1 MNEALHL
8 DWTILLAAASGVAI
22 AAATGLRA
30 FLPLLALGL
39 AGRFGLARLDP
50 SVAWL
55 TADGTLWALGVAA
68 VVEVLADKIPVVDH
82 ALDAVSTVIRPL
94 AGGLAA
100 YAALAHWPQPIAL
113 AFALVAGAGAFGVH
127 AIKAKTRI
135 GSTALTAGAGNPVL
149 SAAEDFSA
157 FGLAAVGILLPIIAL
172 ILIIGGVL
180 GVRGI
185 TRAFSRR

>member
-1 MNEALHL
+1 MDPTFQL
-8 DWTILLAAASGVAI
+8 DWTLVLAAASGVAI

-30 FLPLLALGL
+30 FMPLLALGL
-39 AGRFGLARLDP
+39 AGRFGLTRLDP

-55 TADGTLWALGVAA
+55 SADATLWSLGIAA
-68 VVEVLADKIPVVDH
+68 TVEILADKIPVVDH
-82 ALDAVSTVIRPL
+82 ALDAVATVIRPL

-113 AFALVAGAGAFGVH
+113 AFALIAGAGAFGVH
-127 AIKAKTRI
+127 ALKAKTRV
-135 GSTALTAGAGNPVL
+135 GSTALTAGAANPVL

-157 FGLAAVGILLPIIAL
+157 FGLAAVGILLPVIA
-172 ILIIGGVL
+172 IVLIIGAVL

-185 TRAFSRR
+185 ARAVARR